1 MANDTLGILIAAAGG
16 YLVGSI
22 PFGLIATRLAGL
34 GDIRK
39 IGSGNIGATN
49 VLRTGNRPL
58 AAATLILDVLKGAL
72 GVVLGAFFGPV
83 AALVGGGAAFVG
95 HIFPVWLRFRGGRG
109 VATFLGVLVG
119 LDWRVAIA
127 FAVVWLSVAALTRF
141 SSASALAASAAA
153 PVVAW
158 FAAGPVAALALLPM
172 AALLWTRHAPNIRR
186 LLAGTESRIGESVR
200 T

>member
-1 MANDTLGILIAAAGG
+1 MADDTLGILIAVAAG

-58 AAATLILDVLKGAL
+58 AAVTLILDVLKGTV
-72 GVVLGAFFGPV
+72 GVVIGAFFGPV
-83 AALVGGGAAFVG
+83 GALVGGGAAFVG
-95 HIFPVWLRFRGGRG
+95 HIFPVWLKFRGGRG
-109 VATFLGVLVG
+109 VATFLGVLIG

-127 FAVVWLSVAALTRF
+127 FALVWLAVAGLTRF
-141 SSASALAASAAA
+141 SSASALAASAAS

-172 AALLWTRHAPNIRR
+172 AALLWTRHAANIRR
-186 LLAGTESRIGESVR
+186 LLAGTESRIGESVG